1 MKDIKK
7 LAKKLYGLNI
17 DERIEFVCYLD
28 GSKHSIGILKLN
40 NDGIYQIEEELV
52 SFCNIKHFFPDRV
65 VELGYELGA
74 GVKYLNHNQT
84 ETLVEYLYKFKNK

>member
-1 MKDIKK
+1 MIDAKK
-7 LAKKLYGLNI
+7 LAKKLCKLNS
-17 DERIEFVCYLD
+17 DEKVEFVCYLD
-28 GSKHSIGILKLN
+28 CSKHSIGILKLD

-52 SFCNIKHFFPDRV
+52 SFYNIKHFFPDRV

-84 ETLVEYLYKFKNK
+84 ETLVEYLYKFKN